1 MTAKGFNEVFSKL
14 SFSNDTRQ
22 VLDSAVVTSLKIYK
36 KEKII
41 DVKMELPQIISD
53 SYFDTVKNTL
63 YNQLPGINDVL
74 IKVKYLNANSDIKQA
89 IEASWE
95 NITAR
100 VAKESPACRTMIKD
114 AVWDIEDNNL
124 VITVKNNASFYLIRK
139 KIDSLISGKLAEEE
153 NISLSVK
160 FKDEKASE
168 EEFKQYIKKHEET
181 EANLFKALAEHK
193 LNAANAKS
201 EEIKVK
207 TAENI
212 SGGILIG
219 KEISGDI
226 VKIRNTKTE
235 GEKVIIEGSVFNME
249 KREIKGE
256 KYLVSFN
263 ITDYTDSTTVKFF
276 VKKDVFDGA
285 VENELK
291 TGKYVKVRGE
301 VQFDKLWQGI
311 FQKALLLQS
320 VWIMPRKR
328 ELNFTFIPR

>member
-89 IEASWE
+89 IEESWE

-124 VITVKNNASFYLIRK
+124 VITVKNNASFY
-139 KIDSLISGKLAEEE
+139 
-153 NISLSVK
+153 
-160 FKDEKASE
+160 
-168 EEFKQYIKKHEET
+168 
-181 EANLFKALAEHK
+181 
-193 LNAANAKS
+193 
-201 EEIKVK
+201 
-207 TAENI
+207 
-212 SGGILIG
+212 
-219 KEISGDI
+219 
-226 VKIRNTKTE
+226 
-235 GEKVIIEGSVFNME
+235 
-249 KREIKGE
+249 
-256 KYLVSFN
+256 
-263 ITDYTDSTTVKFF
+263 
-276 VKKDVFDGA
+276 VKK
-285 VENELK
+285 
-291 TGKYVKVRGE
+291 
-301 VQFDKLWQGI
+301 
-311 FQKALLLQS
+311 
-320 VWIMPRKR
+320 
-328 ELNFTFIPR
+328 